1 MAVTPT
7 PGKPR
12 PIQSSRRFV
21 RLAFTFVALGALAA
35 TSFAVIEA
43 RRLEAEARAVA
54 SNTLTSIR
62 LAGQLENRIEKQ
74 RILIDDHIF
83 AKGRV
88 ETAELDRQLLDVDA
102 DVTARLAEFERW
114 LFLPGEHEIWT
125 HMRGELEA
133 LRAPVAEALA
143 LSRVNRDVEAKVMMD
158 RVAGQFAAVE
168 KDIDDL
174 IAINDRGAAASVTE
188 LTKIRQRLV
197 VTLVGIGLASLIVI
211 AIVGRWSLQQIARHE
226 REMWTHAEWLETQ
239 NRELDAFAGRVAH
252 DIRGGLTTITLAMT
266 PLEKRLPKD
275 DSALAIL
282 RRGTKR
288 MEALVEDLLTL
299 ARVEAEARGRCDPAA
314 VVAQVAQEL
323 APRLEAAHGALR
335 VSVSPGTVACS
346 EGLLRQAVVNLIDNA
361 VKYQRPEVPPE
372 IEVAGAPVD
381 GSYDLRVSDNGV
393 GIAAEEARRVGE
405 PFYRA
410 SRTRGVPG
418 TGLGLSIVNRV
429 VEASGGTLSL
439 RSQVGEGS
447 SFLLHLPLAREDS
460 TAASPGG
467 ARRA

>member
-1 MAVTPT
+1 MAAT
-7 PGKPR
+7 GKPR
-12 PIQSSRRFV
+12 SVQSSRRFV
-21 RLAFTFVALGALAA
+21 RVAFTLVALAALAA
-35 TSFAVIEA
+35 TTFAVIEA

-83 AKGRV
+83 AKDPG
-88 ETAELDRQLLDVDA
+88 ETANLDRQLVEVDA
-102 DVTARLAEFERW
+102 DVTARLAQFEDW
-114 LFLPGEHEIWT
+114 LFLPGEHEIWAQ
-125 HMRGELEA
+125 MREELAA
-133 LRAPVAEALA
+133 LKAPVAGALA
-143 LSRVNRDVEAKVMMD
+143 LSRENRDVEAKVMMD
-158 RVAGQFAAVE
+158 RVVGQFASVE
-168 KDIDDL
+168 KHLEDL
-174 IAINDRGAAASVTE
+174 IAINDRGAAAS
-188 LTKIRQRLV
+188 LSQLSKIRHRLV
-197 VTLVGIGLASLIVI
+197 LTLVLIGLAALIVI

-226 REMWTHAEWLETQ
+226 DEMLVHARWLEAQ

-266 PLEKRLPKD
+266 PLAAKLPKD
-275 DSALAIL
+275 DAALAIL
-282 RRGTKR
+282 RRGAKR
-288 MEALVEDLLTL
+288 MESLVEDLLTL
-299 ARVEAEARGRCDPAA
+299 ARVEVEARGRCDPAA

-335 VSVSPGTVACS
+335 VSVAPGEVACS

-361 VKYQRPEVPPE
+361 VKYQRPEVPPQ

-381 GSYDLRVSDNGV
+381 GAYDLRVSDNGV
-393 GIAAEEARRVGE
+393 GIAADEAGHLGE
-405 PFYRA
+405 PFFRS
-410 SRTRGVPG
+410 SRTREIPG

-447 SFLLHLPLAREDS
+447 SFLMHLPLARERDS
-460 TAASPGG
+460 PEGP
-467 ARRA
+467 RRA